1 MLDDVAC
8 VCEQLAALP
17 SDPSRAGTDPWP
29 VVQLVNSAGA
39 LVQTTAVDATIDE
52 LRAAREQLWR
62 ALSVASSDML
72 SAQNFIADS
81 DHPVCVGEL
90 VVLATLR
97 MTELLRPSANVD
109 ACCVTEIPWT
119 ADLTRPVLA
128 SSMGEIIDALQTTR
142 TAFVERPYS
151 DALVELVELLEFACA
166 RMLFSTGTRGIF
178 DLDDNYCRPAAG
190 ATADEWMVTP
200 AFLQL
205 VWPTLLGFQRCLLE
219 ARCLLGTND
228 DAPVRDEEA
237 AARMRRWLV
246 RRSEQTVY
254 RDPAPSLK
262 RLVVRLHM
270 RPGDRELYRLQHP
283 TVTTSDAGIVAASV
297 GDTRMSDINRRVH
310 LTPSACIRE
319 HVNRTPETLELGICA
334 HDFIDMLTRGSPG
347 CEWAQHYARFS
358 LEMDANEVQRM
369 SSMHP
374 FLVYMFNGW
383 QLAYAGCVRWYN
395 SFVDAFVAWLR
406 ILDTDGAASQ
416 STVFAAA
423 ARADIYNELRRYVL
437 RGLEPT
443 TAADVQAAPMFIL

>member
-17 SDPSRAGTDPWP
+17 LDPGRAGADPWP

-39 LVQTTAVDATIDE
+39 LVQLDAADATPDE
-52 LRAAREQLWR
+52 LRTAREQLWR
-62 ALSVASSDML
+62 ALIVAPSDML
-72 SAQNFIADS
+72 SAQNFVADCE
-81 DHPVCVGEL
+81 HPVCVGEL

-97 MTELLRPSANVD
+97 MTALLRPAANVD
-109 ACCVTEIPWT
+109 ACCVTELPWT
-119 ADLTRPVLA
+119 ADRTRPVLA

-142 TAFVERPYS
+142 TAFVERQYS

-166 RMLFSTGTRGIF
+166 RLLFETGTRGIF
-178 DLDDNYCRPAAG
+178 DLDDAYCRPAPG
-190 ATADEWMVTP
+190 GADEWIATP

-205 VWPTLLGFQRCLLE
+205 VWPTLLGFQRALLE
-219 ARCLLGTND
+219 ARCLLGAND
-228 DAPVRDEEA
+228 DTPARDADA
-237 AARMRRWLV
+237 AARLRRWLV

-319 HVNRTPETLELGICA
+319 HVDRTPETLEFGICA

-347 CEWAQHYARFS
+347 CEWAQHYGRFAV
-358 LEMDANEVQRM
+358 EMNVDEVQRM

-374 FLVYMFNGW
+374 FLVHMFNGW

-406 ILDTDGAASQ
+406 ILDTDGAASA

-423 ARADIYNELRRYVL
+423 ARGDIYAELRRYVL

-443 TAADVQAAPMFIL
+443 TTADVQAAPMFIF